1 MVTTYINGFCVPDPS
16 LSVIETT
23 SELNVQ
29 SIVSELAN
37 FEKLFNEYEGFH
49 EARRLLMED
58 DDEEIYLL
66 KESAYSKFLEWVK
79 SIVEEFPKS
88 ADISNM
94 YEKSSQDILDRSDMK
109 FSAHSEDKELIESK
123 ECRQGRIRT
132 RVGQC
137 DHEQCQQ

>member
-1 MVTTYINGFCVPDPS
+1 MSGLCVPDPS
-16 LSVIETT
+16 LSVIDAT

-29 SIVSELAN
+29 SMVSEFAN
-37 FEKLFNEYEGFH
+37 FEKLFNEHEGFH

-66 KESAYSKFLEWVK
+66 KEGAYSKFLEWVE
-79 SIVEEFPKS
+79 SIVEKFPKS
-88 ADISNM
+88 ADLSNM

-109 FSAHSEDKELIESK
+109 FSVDKEE
-123 ECRQGRIRT
+123 RIRT
-132 RVGQC
+132 RVGPC